1 MSNMPAPIVNKLTS
15 LIRMLSS
22 DHDGEVIAAARA
34 ITRTLKSA
42 DLDIHALA
50 ERIGGISEA
59 GMKRLYDAGYDAGT
73 RAAENNQH
81 HGHVDF
87 YNTDGTT
94 SWHDIALFCQRRADR
109 LRDKERDFVNDM
121 MAQTVWREP
130 TEKQEKWLKSIY
142 YRLGGK

>member
-22 DHDGEVIAAARA
+22 DHDGEVIAGARH
-34 ITRTLKSA
+34 
-42 DLDIHALA
+42 HAHA
-50 ERIGGISEA
+50 EERIGGISEA